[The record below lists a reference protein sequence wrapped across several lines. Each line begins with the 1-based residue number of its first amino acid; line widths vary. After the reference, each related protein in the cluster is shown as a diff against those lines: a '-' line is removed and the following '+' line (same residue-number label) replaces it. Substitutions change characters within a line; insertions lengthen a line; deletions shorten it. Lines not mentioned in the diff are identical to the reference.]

1 MLSFPSPRC
10 RLPSPFAPSLPDA
23 DVHRQEQRGFHL
35 PSQTAR
41 SSPLGK
47 APAARESIEETLSD
61 LGENLTGNP
70 VGDPWWKNRW
80 GNRFSRHA
88 SPLRGKAPGI
98 ENAGSARRF
107 SLVIPPRQQ
116 GFSSSAV
123 GKRRFPCGSSLRWK
137 YHPPACHPEFFNG
150 RPTKPGKP
158 VGSLREYLWG
168 TP

>member
-1 MLSFPSPRC
+1 MLPAGGFAEPFGIVKSSRKVASPRAC
-10 RLPSPFAPSLPDA
+10 KSPMATVFDDQRSAKTPRRQILPLAKFPCLRAFS
-23 DVHRQEQRGFHL
+23 
-35 PSQTAR
+35 
-41 SSPLGK
+41 
-47 APAARESIEETLSD
+47 TLWQSVD
-61 LGENLTGNP
+61 FVNIL
-70 VGDPWWKNRW
+70 
-80 GNRFSRHA
+80 
-88 SPLRGKAPGI
+88 PGI
-98 ENAGSARRF
+98 ENAGLARRF